1 MKTRLTST
9 IVIASGLACMLMLTQ
24 ASPAQGQCTSPLL
37 DGSFERQNRNTVS
50 RPWIAEG
57 KAGID
62 VGKRLSAEGRNN
74 AWAHSTSGWNAIRQ
88 SVQLN
93 QGVPYILTGVI
104 RSSSNMRDGYFGVRD
119 AYQKPVSEVKFGP
132 LGNYRRLEVR
142 YTPAYSGWHNIFA
155 GFWATGKDAWIQID
169 DIQLMAPCNDV
180 ILKPAD
186 N

>member
-1 MKTRLTST
+1 MKMRLTVFAAILLAAIALLPST
-9 IVIASGLACMLMLTQ
+9 NTALAICASL
-24 ASPAQGQCTSPLL
+24 LL
-37 DGSFERQNRNTVS
+37 DGNFERQNRNTVS
-50 RPWIAEG
+50 RPWVAEG

-74 AWAHSTSGWNAIRQ
+74 AWARSASGWNAIRQ
-88 SVQLN
+88 QVQLS
-93 QGVPYILTGVI
+93 QGVPYILTGAI
-104 RSSSNMRDGYFGVRD
+104 RSSGNMRDGYFGIRD
-119 AYQKPVSEVKFGP
+119 AAQKPVSEVKFGP

>member
-1 MKTRLTST
+1 MKMRLTA
-9 IVIASGLACMLMLTQ
+9 IAAILLAAIALLTPANTAQ
-24 ASPAQGQCTSPLL
+24 AICASPLL
-37 DGSFERQNRNTVS
+37 DGNFERQNRNTVS
-50 RPWIAEG
+50 RPWVAEG

-74 AWAHSTSGWNAIRQ
+74 AWARSASGWNAIRQ
-88 SVQLN
+88 QVQLS
-93 QGVPYILTGVI
+93 QGVPYILTGAI
-104 RSSSNMRDGYFGVRD
+104 RSSGNMRDGYFGIRD
-119 AYQKPVSEVKFGP
+119 AAQKPVSEVKFGP